1 MIILSILFILVG
13 IYAIYCGIDILNDVR
28 NGSDSSGYIFAG
40 IEFILALVT
49 FWFALMHATI

>member
-1 MIILSILFILVG
+1 MIVISILFILVG
-13 IYAIYCGIDILNDVR
+13 IYATYCGIDILKDVR

-49 FWFALMHATI
+49 FWFALMYTTI